1 MQNGTQFL
9 FPILSFIYCSIN
21 DCTSISTKRA
31 RSQITNNKK
40 THYVCVSCFNSF
52 FYLFSSFFALSYFKL
67 EEWTLDFFPRCNF
80 AAKSLKA
87 HVNTRID
94 TVDGKCLPI
103 RVFSV
108 LFLFIRKERARTET
122 IIGFEFIATSSSH
135 ILRTPYSCTRAR

>member
-1 MQNGTQFL
+1 MAPNFFSPFFRL
-9 FPILSFIYCSIN
+9 FIVQSTIVPLFQLKGPAAKLPI
-21 DCTSISTKRA
+21 TKKHIMSA
-31 RSQITNNKK
+31 
-40 THYVCVSCFNSF
+40 SCFHPF

-108 LFLFIRKERARTET
+108 FFLLFLFIRKERARTET